1 MSKRRN
7 IITSIVMGS
16 AVAALSATN
25 VNAAAEPAQTDTKNP
40 LSNLISQTPPPPPAP
55 TQQPL
60 VPNPRITIDGVTPTP
75 GVGLASPNMPRAIAP
90 PVGDISVSNLDAITS
105 NTVNLGSDKNVSK
118 LVLKDAPIREVL
130 ESLIQTAG
138 LNLAYMATNPDD
150 KNNATA
156 AGSAAK
162 AEPKIT
168 LNLRNEPVQSAF
180 NYVLKLSGY
189 EAVRVGRTVFVGPKL
204 PDSIQENVVRTL
216 RVNQVSAPSAAAFL
230 AAQGAEARLPQETT
244 TSESLKIGEVSQTSI
259 KKSIQVG
266 ITSITTANAPTLLR
280 GLAVNVDERLNSI
293 TLVGTARKVEI
304 ASAMITRLDAR
315 RRQVAL
321 NVKIVDVNL
330 SNADLL
336 SNSLSFKVGDGFLS
350 VDKGAAAYNYGGS
363 TPASNGQI
371 NNLINGVPTGAL
383 SLPGGSGTFR
393 DYQPNGGLSSQTGLN
408 TITDPLS
415 GLPVISGQGNV
426 PRPSFGTESNPYLP
440 GVTEFKAA
448 DTGYRV
454 SETTGQ
460 FVAPGGV
467 LTPAIPAV
475 ITPAQPE
482 RAATFNAAGGQ
493 LTPFI
498 PATPA
503 VITTPATLAKYN
515 TAVPTLQTNTYA
527 LPTNYQ
533 VPSKFLSTLQAQ
545 IISGNGKILTDPTLV
560 VQEGQK
566 STVNLTQDVFGGF
579 KINSVAGT
587 GATTSTKEPIIK
599 QAGLSLDILVN
610 RIDDNGYVS
619 VGVVPTVSSIGST
632 VTTPDGDIALL
643 QSRTMNSGEIRLR
656 DGQTLILSGIIQ
668 ESDRTSV
675 SKVPILGDIPIL
687 GALFRSTNKSS
698 QRQEVVVLLTPQ
710 ILNDSKGQV
719 NYTPGVDTRLM
730 LGK

>member
-1 MSKRRN
+1 VRKRKN

-25 VNAAAEPAQTDTKNP
+25 VNAAAETAQADIKNP

-75 GVGLASPNMPRAIAP
+75 GVGLQTPNMPRAVAP
-90 PVGDISVSNLDAITS
+90 PVGDISVSNMDAASPQIKIDS
-105 NTVNLGSDKNVSK
+105 EARINM
-118 LVLKDAPIREVL
+118 VLKKTPAREVL
-130 ESLIQTAG
+130 ESLARSAN
-138 LNLAYMATNPDD
+138 LNLAYADG
-150 KNNATA
+150 
-156 AGSAAK
+156 AGGADGKTK
-162 AEPKIT
+162 AEATISI
-168 LNLRNEPVQSAF
+168 NLRNEPVQNAF
-180 NYVLKLSGY
+180 NYVLQLSGL
-189 EAVRVGRTVFVGPKL
+189 EANRIGNTIFVGARL
-204 PDSIQENVVRTL
+204 PDAVKEVIVRSL
-216 RVNQVSAPSAAAFL
+216 RLNQVSAAAAAKFL
-230 AAQGAEARLPQETT
+230 ATQGAETYGGGAAAAGGEASVPLL
-244 TSESLKIGEVSQTSI
+244 LKGLSVST
-259 KKSIQVG
+259 
-266 ITSITTANAPTLLR
+266 
-280 GLAVNVDERLNSI
+280 DERLNAI
-293 TLVGTARKVEI
+293 TLVGSARKIEM
-304 ASAMITRLDAR
+304 ASNMLTRLDAR

-363 TPASNGQI
+363 TPANNGEI
-371 NNLINGVPTGAL
+371 NNLINGTPTRAL
-383 SLPGGSGTFR
+383 SLPGGS
-393 DYQPNGGLSSQTGLN
+393 QPFLDFNPDAN
-408 TITDPLS
+408 LS
-415 GLPVISGQGNV
+415 GQTSGDSRGVGNV
-426 PRPSFGTESNPYLP
+426 PRPNFGTTANPYQP
-440 GVTEFKAA
+440 GVTAVVDATDGFTRSQ
-448 DTGYRV
+448 DTGALV
-454 SETTGQ
+454 P
-460 FVAPGGV
+460 PGGIIKAG
-467 LTPAIPAV
+467 TPAIPAV
-475 ITPAQPE
+475 L
-482 RAATFNAAGGQ
+482 NAAGV
-493 LTPFI
+493 
-498 PATPA
+498 
-503 VITTPATLAKYN
+503 VITPGVAAVAPIFN
-515 TAVPTLQTNTYA
+515 TAIPTRQINTYA

-566 STVNLTQDVFGGF
+566 SSVNLTQDVFGGF

-587 GATTSTKEPIIK
+587 GATTSTREPIIK

-610 RIDDNGYVS
+610 RIDDNGYVT
-619 VGVVPTVSSIGST
+619 VGVTPTVSSIGST
-632 VTTPDGDIALL
+632 VTTQDGDIALL

-710 ILNDSKGQV
+710 ILNDNKGQV